1 MVSNIRGGQW
11 REAGGEKERVQQR
24 RWRGILGRGWEAGGW
39 GEKGERGR
47 DEGGKRRKE
56 GRTTDGRMTYYDHFI
71 SVSQYLAVYETLDKQ

>member
-39 GEKGERGR
+39 GEKGEREGEMKGGR
-47 DEGGKRRKE
+47 EEKRGGRQMV
-56 GRTTDGRMTYYDHFI
+56 G
-71 SVSQYLAVYETLDKQ
+71 